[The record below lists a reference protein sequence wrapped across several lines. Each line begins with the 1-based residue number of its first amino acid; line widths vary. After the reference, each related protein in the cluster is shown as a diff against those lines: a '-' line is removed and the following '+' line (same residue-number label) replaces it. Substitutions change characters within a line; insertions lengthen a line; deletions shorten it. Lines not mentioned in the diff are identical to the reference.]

1 MFHINTNCVPNLN
14 QIHNLKLN
22 KIYKLY
28 NFDFQIL
35 YLKNTKIPQKMYQ
48 QFEQNSQLKLLNEIY
63 KLYNFDF
70 QILYKLFLDV
80 LNIVSWESERN
91 FVIDHWLNANYLSSI
106 IISKCWKQEQFPR
119 VVYFYIKC

>member
-1 MFHINTNCVPNLN
+1 MFHNTEKIMSQFEPNL
-14 QIHNLKLN
+14 QFLQN
-22 KIYKLY
+22 K
-28 NFDFQIL
+28 
-35 YLKNTKIPQKMYQ
+35 KI
-48 QFEQNSQLKLLNEIY
+48 
-63 KLYNFDF
+63 LYNFDF

-106 IISKCWKQEQFPR
+106 IISKCWKQEQFPP

>member
-1 MFHINTNCVPNLN
+1 MISNLHLTNDRLQNSFP
-14 QIHNLKLN
+14 IH

-63 KLYNFDF
+63 KF
-70 QILYKLFLDV
+70 
-80 LNIVSWESERN
+80 ESGIKHHKTKPN
-91 FVIDHWLNANYLSSI
+91 LISPSFFVTNKVKYVKDRR
-106 IISKCWKQEQFPR
+106 K
-119 VVYFYIKC
+119 